1 MTGNPSTRVRALAKR
16 QKKPVFIGLLLLL
29 AAGCSKKDSEE
40 KLVAPATVVS
50 APSAKPVE
58 VKPSPEA
65 CHQCEMSGACAE
77 LAKGCSAL
85 SGDDQSACEA
95 VDKCI
100 DATGCAKGDKSFTSC
115 FCGSMTTDAC
125 LAAPLKGKG
134 APEGA
139 CAEAMRKTMAGAASN
154 HDILVSFQRV
164 ETVLGAAITRRNCQ
178 KGTACRAVCGF

>member
-1 MTGNPSTRVRALAKR
+1 MSVRALAKW
-16 QKKPVFIGLLLLL
+16 QKTTAIFGLLLL
-29 AAGCSKKDSEE
+29 ATVGCSKKDSEE
-40 KLVAPATVVS
+40 KLSAPATVAS
-50 APSAKPVE
+50 APSTKPAE

-77 LAKGCSAL
+77 LAKGCSGL
-85 SGDDQSACEA
+85 SGDDVASCEA
-95 VDKCI
+95 VDKCL
-100 DATGCAKGDKSFTSC
+100 DTTGCAKGDKSFTSC

-139 CAEAMRKTMAGAASN
+139 CADAMRKTMPGAASN

>member
-1 MTGNPSTRVRALAKR
+1 MTRDPSLTARPLENWQKTPLFLGLAL
-16 QKKPVFIGLLLLL
+16 LTTM
-29 AAGCSKKDSEE
+29 GCSKKDSEE
-40 KLVAPATVVS
+40 KLIAPAAVAST
-50 APSAKPVE
+50 PSAKPADA
-58 VKPSPEA
+58 KPSPEA
-65 CHQCEMSGACAE
+65 CHQCEMSGPCAE

-85 SGDDQSACEA
+85 NGDDRTACEA

-100 DATGCAKGDKSFTSC
+100 DDTGCAKGDKSFTSC
-115 FCGSMTTDAC
+115 FCGGVTTDAC

-139 CAEAMRKTMAGAASN
+139 CADAMRKAMPSAASN